1 MSGLTVKIQ
10 SSSVPGSTWNRV
22 CKHLKKFRELYL
34 LLALPVIYFIVFCYV
49 PMTGVLIA
57 FQNYSIRRGIF
68 GSDWVGLY
76 HFIDFIS
83 SPLFSE
89 LLSNTAFLSLYSII
103 FGFPVP
109 IIFALFLNETGNKY
123 FKKTVQMVTYAP
135 HFIST
140 VVVAGIIM
148 QFLHLQ
154 NGFINN
160 FIALLGG
167 NRINFFGVASW
178 FRPIYVLSGIW
189 QNIGYSSIVYI
200 AALSSIDQ
208 SMTEA
213 AYMDGVSRFQRVL
226 YIDLPSIMP
235 TIITLL
241 ILQLGNVLSV
251 GFEKAFLLQNPLNL
265 AYSEIISTFVYKRG
279 LQNVQYSF
287 ATAVGLFNSVIN
299 LVFIAGANTLAR
311 RFSDTSLW

>member
-1 MSGLTVKIQ
+1 
-10 SSSVPGSTWNRV
+10 
-22 CKHLKKFRELYL
+22 
-34 LLALPVIYFIVFCYV
+34 
-49 PMTGVLIA
+49 MTGVLIA
-57 FQNYSIRRGIF
+57 FQNYSIRRGVL

-76 HFIDFIS
+76 HFIDFMT
-83 SPLFSE
+83 SPLFPE
-89 LLSNTAFLSLYSII
+89 LLRNTALLSLYSLVL
-103 FGFPVP
+103 GFPVP

-140 VVVAGIIM
+140 VVVVGIIM
-148 QFLHLQ
+148 QFLHLR

-160 FIALLGG
+160 FITLLGG
-167 NRINFFGVASW
+167 KPINFFGVASL

-213 AYMDGVSRFQRVL
+213 AHIDGVSRLQRVL
-226 YIDLPSIMP
+226 FIDLPSIMP

-299 LVFIAGANTLAR
+299 LIFIAGANALAR